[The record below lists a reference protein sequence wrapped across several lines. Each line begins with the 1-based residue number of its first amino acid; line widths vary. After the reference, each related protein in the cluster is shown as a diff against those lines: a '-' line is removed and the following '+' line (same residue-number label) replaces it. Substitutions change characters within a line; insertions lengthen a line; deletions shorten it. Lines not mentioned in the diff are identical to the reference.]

1 MGKLSLD
8 LSPETE
14 KSMRSVLSHYADI
27 DEFFRSVLQYQKI
40 QLSNEII
47 QFQSEM
53 TDFEKKYNISTS
65 DFYQKY
71 KKGQMGDS
79 EDTLLWAGIYEM
91 YLENKN
97 KLSELQ

>member
-8 LSPETE
+8 LRPETE

-27 DEFFRSVLQYQKI
+27 DEFFRSVLQYQRI

-53 TDFEKKYNISTS
+53 TDFEKKYDISTS

-71 KKGQMGDS
+71 KKGEMGDS
-79 EDTLLWAGIYEM
+79 KDTLLWAGVYEM
-91 YLENKN
+91 YLENRN
-97 KLSELQ
+97 KLSEL